1 MEDHKHNEPA
11 PEPTVP
17 EAIKQDTDYDR
28 SDPRALLIA
37 GLGICSIIG
46 LVLVILGV
54 QAYFDHVREETS
66 YQQVYV
72 PVAQDLRDLHAK
84 EAEELNT
91 YKYLDRNKGTVQIPI
106 GRAMQLLAEEAANHK
121 LTYFQKPTPVKP
133 VEGGAA
139 TSATAQPNGTAG
151 AAKQPAAPAAGAGAG
166 PGSADGSTKTK

>member
-1 MEDHKHNEPA
+1 MEEKKHNEPV
-11 PEPTVP
+11 PEPAVP
-17 EAIKQDTDYDR
+17 EVIKHDTDYDR

-37 GLGICSIIG
+37 GLGIASIIG
-46 LVLVILGV
+46 LVLTILSV
-54 QAYFDHVREETS
+54 QAYFDHVREQAA
-66 YQQVYV
+66 YQTVYA
-72 PVAQDLRDLHAK
+72 PVAQDLRDIHSK

-139 TSATAQPNGTAG
+139 ASATAQPNGTAG

-166 PGSADGSTKTK
+166 PGSADSSTTK